1 VASASVPGMFP
12 PVIIRVN
19 KDGAPHD
26 EAHVDGSATVPFFV
40 PPAFVQTPPGARDG
54 TNHTAVYVIING
66 SLGEAP
72 QATRLTTRAILSR
85 SIHAG
90 LNHMLL
96 TTLEL
101 TAANTQLRG
110 ATLRYSAVPGA
121 HQRGG
126 AYDFRADTMRPL
138 FRYAY
143 ECAQAGRL
151 WTPFGP
157 ADEDSGKTPGI
168 TETQSVPCPADD
180 ASIRYLASR

>member
-1 VASASVPGMFP
+1 MFP
-12 PVIIRVN
+12 PVMIRVN
-19 KDGAPHD
+19 RDGAPQD

-40 PPAFVQTPPGARDG
+40 PPAFMQTRSEARDDS
-54 TNHTAVYVIING
+54 NRTAVYLIING

-101 TAANTQLRG
+101 TAANAQLRG
-110 ATLRYSAVPGA
+110 ATLQYSAVPAA
-121 HQRGG
+121 HPRGD

-151 WTPFGP
+151 WTPFGRT
-157 ADEDSGKTPGI
+157 DDGSGTTRSI

-180 ASIRYLASR
+180 AFLRYFASR

>member
-1 VASASVPGMFP
+1 M
-12 PVIIRVN
+12 
-19 KDGAPHD
+19 
-26 EAHVDGSATVPFFV
+26 
-40 PPAFVQTPPGARDG
+40 QTPPEARDG
-54 TNHTAVYVIING
+54 ANRTAVYVIING

-72 QATRLTTRAILSR
+72 QATRLTTRAILLR

-101 TAANTQLRG
+101 TAANTQLQG
-110 ATLRYSAVPGA
+110 ATLQYSAVPGA
-121 HQRGG
+121 HTRGG

-151 WTPFGP
+151 WTSFGRT
-157 ADEDSGKTPGI
+157 DDSSGTSLSIG
-168 TETQSVPCPADD
+168 ETQEVPCPADD
-180 ASIRYLASR
+180 ASIRYFASR